1 MAEDMD
7 SDTCVGFKRT
17 IKEIQ
22 ETPTLT
28 QRSNSPS
35 AAIPEQDSHSSEI
48 DSPLKQDSDFTDKSP
63 PCSVS
68 DSSKKVKL
76 SPHGQVSETHLEEI
90 QEMPNYVSGKA
101 EACGLISG
109 LTVSDGVTQN
119 FMEICEMGLVSDSE
133 FVKTETEQTPDDE
146 KERVVSDLVDKKGE
160 GSVIS
165 EVGFADIEKFM
176 QETKSVTELDCK
188 EGVDASLSTSVENK
202 VVFVGK
208 EAESQ
213 SSLELKK
220 KQLLEEVEAILVPA
234 EKTLVQSGT
243 DGCLSSFNI
252 EVIDDTA
259 MISLL
264 GNGCGKELGFLGPAK
279 CVAQGNGNKNAKK
292 EMNGKI
298 KARTS
303 GRKEKVA
310 NHLVEAHSV
319 SLKKGKGTKIFY
331 SRMELEAMMYVNVV
345 EQKKLWKDIYRG
357 LGPVVA
363 KEYENLASVKH
374 QKNIRNNFEPHKLFE
389 KMEVPPGTLGEA
401 FSENVDIELENLVN
415 NQTQDA
421 SSLDPFCSYSAT
433 DENGYPFPEKECSE
447 DDDSDE
453 DYASIQRP
461 AFVVEGEPNFDSGS
475 PEDGLEYLRRV
486 RWEAARIPKVRVAK
500 LDRSKF
506 NIEQSDYMPKI
517 PEIAKCPEQLL
528 PLKQWEDA
536 FLAEFSELRLA
547 LPRFEGYNASTSLDP
562 QSKNLLHD
570 SHQLPGSIV
579 FEKFANVKSK
589 EIDIHWPRDCLGSSI
604 DQLSL
609 STTEGSNASLPAENF
624 SPKSHVS
631 QSSSDSPLLSVILP
645 MDSVA
650 RVSMLRKRINAIEA
664 MSTLSR
670 NDCLWLFSL
679 CAVVDTPLDADTS
692 ASLRSLLRRC
702 AALRAAKYVLDDE
715 VVMLNILATISGR
728 YFGQSEN

>member
-22 ETPTLT
+22 ETQTLT

-48 DSPLKQDSDFTDKSP
+48 VSPLKQDSDFTDKSP

-109 LTVSDGVTQN
+109 LTVSDGVAQD

-160 GSVIS
+160 GSVIC
-165 EVGFADIEKFM
+165 EVGFADIEKLM

-243 DGCLSSFNI
+243 DGSLSSFKI

-292 EMNGKI
+292 EMNGKK

-319 SLKKGKGTKIFY
+319 SLKKGKGAKIFY
-331 SRMELEAMMYVNVV
+331 SRMELEAMRYVNVV

-374 QKNIRNNFEPHKLFE
+374 QKNIHNNFEPHKRFE
-389 KMEVPPGTLGEA
+389 KMEVPPGILGVVA
-401 FSENVDIELENLVN
+401 SRGRW
-415 NQTQDA
+415 NQM
-421 SSLDPFCSYSAT
+421 
-433 DENGYPFPEKECSE
+433 N
-447 DDDSDE
+447 
-453 DYASIQRP
+453 I
-461 AFVVEGEPNFDSGS
+461 FV
-475 PEDGLEYLRRV
+475 
-486 RWEAARIPKVRVAK
+486 
-500 LDRSKF
+500 
-506 NIEQSDYMPKI
+506 
-517 PEIAKCPEQLL
+517 
-528 PLKQWEDA
+528 
-536 FLAEFSELRLA
+536 
-547 LPRFEGYNASTSLDP
+547 
-562 QSKNLLHD
+562 H
-570 SHQLPGSIV
+570 
-579 FEKFANVKSK
+579 
-589 EIDIHWPRDCLGSSI
+589 
-604 DQLSL
+604 
-609 STTEGSNASLPAENF
+609 
-624 SPKSHVS
+624 
-631 QSSSDSPLLSVILP
+631 
-645 MDSVA
+645 
-650 RVSMLRKRINAIEA
+650 
-664 MSTLSR
+664 
-670 NDCLWLFSL
+670 
-679 CAVVDTPLDADTS
+679 
-692 ASLRSLLRRC
+692 
-702 AALRAAKYVLDDE
+702 
-715 VVMLNILATISGR
+715 
-728 YFGQSEN
+728 

>member
-1 MAEDMD
+1 
-7 SDTCVGFKRT
+7 
-17 IKEIQ
+17 
-22 ETPTLT
+22 
-28 QRSNSPS
+28 
-35 AAIPEQDSHSSEI
+35 
-48 DSPLKQDSDFTDKSP
+48 
-63 PCSVS
+63 
-68 DSSKKVKL
+68 
-76 SPHGQVSETHLEEI
+76 
-90 QEMPNYVSGKA
+90 
-101 EACGLISG
+101 
-109 LTVSDGVTQN
+109 
-119 FMEICEMGLVSDSE
+119 
-133 FVKTETEQTPDDE
+133 
-146 KERVVSDLVDKKGE
+146 
-160 GSVIS
+160 
-165 EVGFADIEKFM
+165 M

-292 EMNGKI
+292 EMNGKK

-331 SRMELEAMMYVNVV
+331 SRMELEAMRYVNVV

-389 KMEVPPGTLGEA
+389 KMEVPPGTL
-401 FSENVDIELENLVN
+401 EN
-415 NQTQDA
+415 
-421 SSLDPFCSYSAT
+421 
-433 DENGYPFPEKECSE
+433 ECSE

-547 LPRFEGYNASTSLDP
+547 LSRFEGYNASTSLDP

-579 FEKFANVKSK
+579 FEKFANVKPK
-589 EIDIHWPRDCLGSSI
+589 EIDIHWPHDCLGSSI

-650 RVSMLRKRINAIEA
+650 RV
-664 MSTLSR
+664 
-670 NDCLWLFSL
+670 
-679 CAVVDTPLDADTS
+679 
-692 ASLRSLLRRC
+692 
-702 AALRAAKYVLDDE
+702 
-715 VVMLNILATISGR
+715 
-728 YFGQSEN
+728 

>member
-22 ETPTLT
+22 ETQTLT

-48 DSPLKQDSDFTDKSP
+48 VSPLKQDSHFTDKSP

-109 LTVSDGVTQN
+109 LTVSDGVAQD

-146 KERVVSDLVDKKGE
+146 KERVVSDLVDNKGE

-165 EVGFADIEKFM
+165 EVGFADIEKLM

-243 DGCLSSFNI
+243 DGSLSSFKI

-292 EMNGKI
+292 EMNGKK

-319 SLKKGKGTKIFY
+319 SLNKGKGAKIFY
-331 SRMELEAMMYVNVV
+331 SRMELEAMRYVNVV

-374 QKNIRNNFEPHKLFE
+374 QKNIHNNFEPHKRFE
-389 KMEVPPGTLGEA
+389 KMEVPPGILGVVA
-401 FSENVDIELENLVN
+401 SRGRW
-415 NQTQDA
+415 NQM
-421 SSLDPFCSYSAT
+421 
-433 DENGYPFPEKECSE
+433 N
-447 DDDSDE
+447 
-453 DYASIQRP
+453 I
-461 AFVVEGEPNFDSGS
+461 FV
-475 PEDGLEYLRRV
+475 
-486 RWEAARIPKVRVAK
+486 
-500 LDRSKF
+500 
-506 NIEQSDYMPKI
+506 
-517 PEIAKCPEQLL
+517 
-528 PLKQWEDA
+528 
-536 FLAEFSELRLA
+536 
-547 LPRFEGYNASTSLDP
+547 
-562 QSKNLLHD
+562 H
-570 SHQLPGSIV
+570 
-579 FEKFANVKSK
+579 
-589 EIDIHWPRDCLGSSI
+589 
-604 DQLSL
+604 
-609 STTEGSNASLPAENF
+609 
-624 SPKSHVS
+624 
-631 QSSSDSPLLSVILP
+631 
-645 MDSVA
+645 
-650 RVSMLRKRINAIEA
+650 
-664 MSTLSR
+664 
-670 NDCLWLFSL
+670 
-679 CAVVDTPLDADTS
+679 
-692 ASLRSLLRRC
+692 
-702 AALRAAKYVLDDE
+702 
-715 VVMLNILATISGR
+715 
-728 YFGQSEN
+728 